1 MKERLRNYLRLT
13 KPGVLAGNLIT
24 ALAGYFLAAAEYGF
38 SWLAFVSLLVGMTL
52 VVGGACALNN
62 YYDRD
67 IDAKMKR
74 TKTRPS
80 VQAGLSVWGMQI
92 FAWALFVVGVVVLA
106 WGTNWPTVIVG
117 ILGFVTYVWL
127 YGRWTKR
134 TSIHGTAMGAI
145 SGALPIVGG
154 YIAASGRVDAGLVI
168 VFFIMFFWQ
177 FPEFYSIAI
186 YRKGEYKAANV
197 PVMPVVVGVRST
209 TIQIVIYTILYVL
222 STLLLSVF
230 GYTGWLYFIV
240 MSVLGYKW
248 VMIAVEGLTT
258 KDADSWARRMFK
270 FSMITILVL
279 CAMLSI
285 GAYLP

>member
-1 MKERLRNYLRLT
+1 MERVRNYLRLA

-24 ALAGYFLAAAEYGF
+24 ALAGYLLATHDYGF
-38 SWLAFVSLLVGMTL
+38 DWLVFLSMLVGMTL

-67 IDAKMKR
+67 IDSKMKR

-80 VQAGLSVWGMQI
+80 VSAGLSPVGMQL
-92 FAWALFVVGVVVLA
+92 FAWGLFATGTLLLA
-106 WGTNWPTVIVG
+106 VGTNWPTVVVG

-134 TSIHGTAMGAI
+134 TSIHGTAVGAV

-154 YIAASGRVDAGLVI
+154 YVAASGQVDAGALV
-168 VFFIMFFWQ
+168 VFAMMFLWQ
-177 FPEFYSIAI
+177 FPEFFSIAI
-186 YRKGEYKAANV
+186 YRRSEYKVAKI
-197 PVMPVVVGVRST
+197 PVMPVVVGVHST
-209 TIQIVIYTILYVL
+209 IVQIVIYTVLYVL
-222 STLLLSVF
+222 STLLLSVL
-230 GYTGWLYFIV
+230 GYTGWIYFAV
-240 MSVLGYKW
+240 MAVVGYKW
-248 VMIAVEGLTT
+248 VMIATEGLRT
-258 KDADSWARRMFK
+258 KDADAWARRMFK

-279 CAMLSI
+279 CTMVSV

>member
-24 ALAGYFLAAAEYGF
+24 ALAGYFLATAEYGF
-38 SWLAFVSLLVGMTL
+38 CWLAFVSLLVGMTL

-92 FAWALFVVGVVVLA
+92 FAWALFVVGVAVLA
-106 WGTNWPTVIVG
+106 WNTNWPTVIVG

-186 YRKGEYKAANV
+186 YRKGEYKTAHV